1 MTDERRLRAARAARH
16 PRAPD
21 ARAGATIGALALATL
36 ALHLRDPHQHG
47 SWGFCPSAA
56 MGVYCPGCG
65 GLRAVNDLTNGDVGA
80 ALSSNILVTLLI
92 PVGVVLLAV
101 WAVDRWRGH
110 TRSVPWTRLRP
121 VVVSL
126 VTVMFVFAVVRNTGS
141 GAWLAP

>member
-1 MTDERRLRAARAARH
+1 MSAGDHVSVVFVHPAPPATRGRRLL
-16 PRAPD
+16 AP
-21 ARAGATIGALALATL
+21 GLTIGGLALATL
-36 ALHLRDPHQHG
+36 ALHVRDPHQHG
-47 SWGFCPSAA
+47 SWGFCPSAT

-80 ALSSNILVTLLI
+80 ALSSNVLVT
-92 PVGVVLLAV
+92 LLAV